1 MGLSWSS
8 RRRRNRHHQNPAP
21 PPPIPSSSSSSNPP
35 PVAIPPPPTLPLP
48 SPPPAPPPPPQSYAF
63 AANAPYPI
71 PQHPGQNPYPSLP
84 HPSPPPSLFYSHH
97 SNAYNYSNY
106 ARPMMAQ
113 SNFHPYYSN
122 QSNGWHGFHP
132 PGLLSQPPPLPPP
145 PPTPY
150 VDHQSAKKI
159 KNDVNVQ
166 KDTIRVE
173 LDEKDPNRHLVSF
186 TFDATVDGSITI
198 FYFAKEGTNCNFTPL
213 YPEIYMPVRIPFQ
226 KGLAQKFC
234 QPSGTGMDLGFF
246 DMDDL
251 SKPSAEDVFPLI
263 ISAESCS
270 PSLAMNEQ
278 PNEPPVATSLHA
290 QITQAVL
297 EKKNE
302 GHFQARVIKQ
312 ILWVDGVRYELR
324 EIYGISNSD
333 ESTINDNDS
342 GKECVIC
349 MTEPKETAVLPC
361 RHMCMCS
368 ECAKALRLQSN
379 KCPICRQPIQEIIEI
394 KVNEAQSQAG
404 DLAG

>member
-8 RRRRNRHHQNPAP
+8 RRRHNRHHHHHHHHHHHQNPSLP
-21 PPPIPSSSSSSNPP
+21 QPTPSSSSSNPP
-35 PVAIPPPPTLPLP
+35 PLDLLTPPPTQPPPPPPPT
-48 SPPPAPPPPPQSYAF
+48 PPPPSYAF

-71 PQHPGQNPYPSLP
+71 PQHPPQNPYPSLP
-84 HPSPPPSLFYSHH
+84 LPSPPPLPYSHH

-106 ARPMMAQ
+106 TRPMTGQ
-113 SNFHPYYSN
+113 SNFHPFYSN
-122 QSNGWHGFHP
+122 QSNGWPGFHP
-132 PGLLSQPPPLPPP
+132 PAVPSQPQP

-159 KNDVNVQ
+159 KNDVNVR

-173 LDEKDPNRHLVSF
+173 LDEKNPNCHLVSF
-186 TFDATVDGSITI
+186 SFDAMVDGSITI
-198 FYFAKEGTNCNFTPL
+198 FYFAKEGANCTFTPL

-226 KGLAQKFC
+226 NGLAQKFC

-246 DMDDL
+246 DMNDL
-251 SKPSAEDVFPLI
+251 SKPSPGDVFPLI
-263 ISAESCS
+263 ISAESCL
-270 PSLAMNEQ
+270 PSVAMNEQ
-278 PNEPPVATSLHA
+278 PNEPLVTTSLHA
-290 QITQAVL
+290 QVTQAVL
-297 EKKNE
+297 EKNNE
-302 GHFQARVIKQ
+302 GHLQVRVIKQ

-324 EIYGISNSD
+324 EIYGISNSN

-368 ECAKALRLQSN
+368 VCAKALRLQSN
-379 KCPICRQPIQEIIEI
+379 KCPICRQPIQELLEI
-394 KVNEAQSQAG
+394 KVDEAQS
-404 DLAG
+404 